1 VPCGAEAEA
10 DLLWDRLAARAVR
23 TLMASAAA
31 TVASVWERSCIE
43 ALGLG
48 DRDTESPKLKLWCR
62 RVSGSEWA

>member
-1 VPCGAEAEA
+1 
-10 DLLWDRLAARAVR
+10 
-23 TLMASAAA
+23 MASAAA

-48 DRDTESPKLKLWCR
+48 DRDTECPKLKLWFR